1 MMRLLFLMM
10 ICLTSFGIA
19 AQENEPI
26 KRISSGIKIGSE
38 LGFMGLKKSEIEA
51 NTSID
56 LGYSI
61 TLDFIEYRINDR
73 FSANIGIG
81 FTNRKYRQNIDN
93 ITFQDVSVTA
103 SGREYLTLQN
113 VEIPFTGKYYFKNTK
128 KTSRQHYLI
137 GGTTI
142 NYNLHND
149 TQQKFFFADGT
160 MWEYNLQNNIRRTT
174 FSITLGAGMQIELR
188 RRLSYVLEPMLQI
201 NPNRIDFSYGRDS
214 NTLIAIGLMAGLKF

>member
-1 MMRLLFLMM
+1 MMRILFIMM

-19 AQENEPI
+19 AQENEPV
-26 KRISSGIKIGSE
+26 KRVSSGIKISSE
-38 LGFMGLKKSEIEA
+38 LGFMGLKQSEIEA

-73 FSANIGIG
+73 LSANIGIG

-113 VEIPFTGKYYFKNTK
+113 VEIPITGKYYFKNTK

-137 GGTTI
+137 GGTTV
-142 NYNLHND
+142 NYNLHSD
-149 TQQKFFFADGT
+149 AQQKFFFADGT
-160 MWEYNLQNNIRRTT
+160 MWEYNLQNDIQRTT
-174 FSITLGAGMQIELR
+174 LAITLGAGVQIELR

-201 NPNRIDFSYGRDS
+201 NPNQIDFSHGRDS